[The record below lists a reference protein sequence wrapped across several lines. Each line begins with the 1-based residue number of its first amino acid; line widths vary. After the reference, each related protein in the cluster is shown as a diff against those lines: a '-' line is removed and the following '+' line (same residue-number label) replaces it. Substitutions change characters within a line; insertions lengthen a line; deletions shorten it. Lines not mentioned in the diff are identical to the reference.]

1 MKRML
6 TAALALLLAL
16 SLCAC
21 GAQDTD
27 DTPTYPAAFSGL
39 ETLIDTAREEGR
51 LTVFGTGDEA
61 YMTALCEKFEELFDI
76 KTTYRAITAAQAGS
90 ARGDVWFGGSA
101 DTCRSLAADGKL
113 LTYTPV
119 HAADLTNAAYG
130 DADGYWYGVS
140 VDAVV
145 FAVNS
150 DVLRRMTISAPKD
163 WADLTDP
170 VYQELIWLPTYR
182 STEIGRLTA
191 YSAALRLGRDKGLDY
206 LAALDTSV
214 QFYTAADDTF
224 VKCLSTGECVIAVGW
239 LHDGLS
245 ALSADTSGD
254 LHLIIP
260 ASGTFG
266 QVTAS
271 AILSG
276 ASHTAAAQLWQEFVL
291 SPACADLAEAH
302 GDYRLPT
309 IGSADLVQRTGVTLA
324 PSLPPAG
331 MWHRFPQA
339 VSYEM
344 ACSFSTRSLCLLQQL
359 LRPHAKEL
367 RQRQQIGRA
376 GIRLP
381 GFPLGYRLPADT
393 QRLRHKL
400 LRHFARRPTALQC
413 LSQCF
418 GLFRPF

>member
-51 LTVFGTGDEA
+51 LTVCGTGDEA

-101 DTCRSLAADGKL
+101 DTCRTLAADGKL

-150 DVLRRMTISAPKD
+150 DVLRRMTISAP
-163 WADLTDP
+163 
-170 VYQELIWLPTYR
+170 Q
-182 STEIGRLTA
+182 G
-191 YSAALRLGRDKGLDY
+191 LGRPDR
-206 LAALDTSV
+206 
-214 QFYTAADDTF
+214 
-224 VKCLSTGECVIAVGW
+224 
-239 LHDGLS
+239 
-245 ALSADTSGD
+245 SG
-254 LHLIIP
+254 IP
-260 ASGTFG
+260 G
-266 QVTAS
+266 
-271 AILSG
+271 
-276 ASHTAAAQLWQEFVL
+276 
-291 SPACADLAEAH
+291 ADLAAHLPQH
-302 GDYRLPT
+302 GDRP
-309 IGSADLVQRTGVTLA
+309 SDRVQRRPAAGPRQGTGL
-324 PSLPPAG
+324 SDGAG
-331 MWHRFPQA
+331 HQRTVLHR
-339 VSYEM
+339 
-344 ACSFSTRSLCLLQQL
+344 R
-359 LRPHAKEL
+359 
-367 RQRQQIGRA
+367 G
-376 GIRLP
+376 
-381 GFPLGYRLPADT
+381 
-393 QRLRHKL
+393 
-400 LRHFARRPTALQC
+400 
-413 LSQCF
+413 
-418 GLFRPF
+418 

>member
-39 ETLIDTAREEGR
+39 ETLIDTAREESR
-51 LTVFGTGDEA
+51 LTVCGTGDEA

-101 DTCRSLAADGKL
+101 DTCRTLAADGKL

-170 VYQELIWLPTYR
+170 VYQELVWLPTYR

-245 ALSADTSGD
+245 ALSADTSGA

-276 ASHTAAAQLWQEFVL
+276 TSHTAAAQLWQEFVL

-309 IGSADLVQRTGVTLA
+309 IGSADLVQRTGVTLD
-324 PSLPPAG
+324 PA
-331 MWHRFPQA
+331 
-339 VSYEM
+339 
-344 ACSFSTRSLCLLQQL
+344 LLS
-359 LRPHAKEL
+359 PTGDADTIEDKETL
-367 RQRQQIGRA
+367 ISDLIETLTDA
-376 GIRLP
+376 GI
-381 GFPLGYRLPADT
+381 DT
-393 QRLRHKL
+393 EDT
-400 LRHFARRPTALQC
+400 ARWNVA
-413 LSQCF
+413 
-418 GLFRPF
+418 

>member
-51 LTVFGTGDEA
+51 LTVCGTGDEA

-101 DTCRSLAADGKL
+101 DTCRTLAADGKL

-170 VYQELIWLPTYR
+170 VYQELIWLPSYR
-182 STEIGRLTA
+182 SPEIGRRTA

-206 LAALDTSV
+206 LAAL
-214 QFYTAADDTF
+214 Y
-224 VKCLSTGECVIAVGW
+224 AV
-239 LHDGLS
+239 
-245 ALSADTSGD
+245 
-254 LHLIIP
+254 
-260 ASGTFG
+260 
-266 QVTAS
+266 
-271 AILSG
+271 
-276 ASHTAAAQLWQEFVL
+276 
-291 SPACADLAEAH
+291 
-302 GDYRLPT
+302 
-309 IGSADLVQRTGVTLA
+309 
-324 PSLPPAG
+324 
-331 MWHRFPQA
+331 
-339 VSYEM
+339 
-344 ACSFSTRSLCLLQQL
+344 
-359 LRPHAKEL
+359 
-367 RQRQQIGRA
+367 
-376 GIRLP
+376 
-381 GFPLGYRLPADT
+381 
-393 QRLRHKL
+393 
-400 LRHFARRPTALQC
+400 RRPISVL
-413 LSQCF
+413 
-418 GLFRPF
+418 R

>member
-51 LTVFGTGDEA
+51 LTVCGTGDEA

-101 DTCRSLAADGKL
+101 DTCRTLAADGKL

-260 ASGTFG
+260 ALPLPPSCGRSSFSPRPAPIW
-266 QVTAS
+266 QR
-271 AILSG
+271 
-276 ASHTAAAQLWQEFVL
+276 HTATIACPLSAAPTW
-291 SPACADLAEAH
+291 SSAPA
-302 GDYRLPT
+302 
-309 IGSADLVQRTGVTLA
+309 
-324 PSLPPAG
+324 
-331 MWHRFPQA
+331 
-339 VSYEM
+339 
-344 ACSFSTRSLCLLQQL
+344 
-359 LRPHAKEL
+359 
-367 RQRQQIGRA
+367 
-376 GIRLP
+376 
-381 GFPLGYRLPADT
+381 
-393 QRLRHKL
+393 
-400 LRHFARRPTALQC
+400 
-413 LSQCF
+413 
-418 GLFRPF
+418 

>member
-150 DVLRRMTISAPKD
+150 DVLRKKSEAPRSFDSASC
-163 WADLTDP
+163 A
-170 VYQELIWLPTYR
+170 
-182 STEIGRLTA
+182 
-191 YSAALRLGRDKGLDY
+191 
-206 LAALDTSV
+206 TS
-214 QFYTAADDTF
+214 
-224 VKCLSTGECVIAVGW
+224 
-239 LHDGLS
+239 
-245 ALSADTSGD
+245 
-254 LHLIIP
+254 
-260 ASGTFG
+260 
-266 QVTAS
+266 
-271 AILSG
+271 
-276 ASHTAAAQLWQEFVL
+276 
-291 SPACADLAEAH
+291 
-302 GDYRLPT
+302 
-309 IGSADLVQRTGVTLA
+309 
-324 PSLPPAG
+324 
-331 MWHRFPQA
+331 
-339 VSYEM
+339 
-344 ACSFSTRSLCLLQQL
+344 
-359 LRPHAKEL
+359 
-367 RQRQQIGRA
+367 
-376 GIRLP
+376 
-381 GFPLGYRLPADT
+381 
-393 QRLRHKL
+393 
-400 LRHFARRPTALQC
+400 
-413 LSQCF
+413 
-418 GLFRPF
+418 FRP